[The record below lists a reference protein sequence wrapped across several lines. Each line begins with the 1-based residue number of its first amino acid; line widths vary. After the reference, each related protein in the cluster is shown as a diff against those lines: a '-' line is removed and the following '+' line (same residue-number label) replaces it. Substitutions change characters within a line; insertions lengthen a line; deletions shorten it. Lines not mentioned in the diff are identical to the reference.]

1 MIDNQPPAGSNPDE
15 DNQLW
20 RLLQGGQS
28 GAGDKPTTG
37 REGSS
42 GSSPDASSRGDK
54 PAHDNA
60 EQRPQRKFDKD
71 IPDGFEP
78 EEWQELPETEKVS
91 LLQQVLSN
99 PDAMP
104 GDVDFSRSG
113 RQSDQPGDADSA
125 VSDYYRDSQVEVMC
139 RKYPD
144 QVATTQCPVCQAF
157 FCQKAMTVRRGKLLC
172 VDCAEAM
179 FVRSEEEILDAAERG
194 EDYGPDIAPEEPPEF
209 ELGNSAFGMEGRP
222 AHPLR
227 KLLALGIDWTITRF
241 LVLCAL
247 FVMGGAGGNS
257 SPLFALFND
266 DSGGTQLGRIIDAF
280 IYLKPIPYWLILF
293 AITDY
298 LYYFLSLAFWNRSIG
313 MSWVGIRVVTEWGEF
328 ASFGSLLIRT
338 LIFIVLFEGPAVFL
352 SWFFPAF
359 RGLHDYAAGTVVVN
373 YSGVKRV
380 DAYETIQI
388 KLN

>member
-1 MIDNQPPAGSNPDE
+1 MTDNQDPAGQNPDE
-15 DNQLW
+15 ENQLW
-20 RLLQGGQS
+20 KLLQGSTDSDGKPDRAAD
-28 GAGDKPTTG
+28 AGT
-37 REGSS
+37 
-42 GSSPDASSRGDK
+42 DK
-54 PAHDNA
+54 PAAGGSETSRRQFSDS
-60 EQRPQRKFDKD
+60 D

-78 EEWQELPETEKVS
+78 EKWQEAPQAENVS
-91 LLQQVLSN
+91 MLQQVLSN

-104 GDVDFSRSG
+104 GDVDFSRPAAG
-113 RQSDQPGDADSA
+113 QTERPGDADSA
-125 VSDYYRDSQVEVMC
+125 VSDFYRDNQVEVMC

-157 FCQKAMTVRRGKLLC
+157 YCQKAMTVRRGKLLC

-179 FVRSEEEILDAAERG
+179 FVRSEAEILDAQERG
-194 EDYGPDIAPEEPPEF
+194 EDPGPDVAPEAPPEF
-209 ELGNSAFGMEGRP
+209 ELGSGAFGLEGRP
-222 AHPLR
+222 AHPLK
-227 KLLALGIDWTITRF
+227 KLLALGIDWMITRF
-241 LVLCAL
+241 LVLCIL
-247 FVMGGAGGNS
+247 FLIGGASSTGN
-257 SPLFALFND
+257 PLFAVFSD
-266 DSGGTQLGRIIDAF
+266 DSGGTQLSRIVQAF
-280 IYLKPIPYWLILF
+280 VYLRPVPYWLILF

-328 ASFGSLLIRT
+328 ASFGALLIRT
-338 LIFIVLFEGPAVFL
+338 LIFIVLFEAPAILL
-352 SWFFPAF
+352 SLFFPAF